1 MVLPLIFVKDLA
13 KSMDLFE
20 RFPEIDGWNS
30 AMSNLI
36 NLCLCLSAIFLN
48 QLTAVAVVVE
58 PLSTFPRV
66 LITQLF

>member
-48 QLTAVAVVVE
+48 QLITVAVVE